1 MAQENARRNQYPNP
15 RAAETVLKST
25 YMDDPIDS
33 VESDEEIVEVYRPLK
48 ALWGIACMPETFQ
61 PFAQTA
67 VDFAGPLY
75 TVKGRRKPRQK
86 RWLCL
91 FTCLETRAVHLE
103 MPWGLDTDT
112 FLNAFTRF
120 TSRRAVPK

>member
-1 MAQENARRNQYPNP
+1 MA
-15 RAAETVLKST
+15 
-25 YMDDPIDS
+25 
-33 VESDEEIVEVYRPLK
+33 PLPK
-48 ALWGIACMPETFQ
+48 TKLRFTFR

-75 TVKGRRKPRQK
+75 TAIGRRKPLQK

-103 MPWGLDTDT
+103 RVWGLDTDT
-112 FLNAFTRF
+112 FLTFTRF
-120 TSRRAVPK
+120 TSRRGVPKEVKSDRGTNFVGAVGELKKLVAS

>member
-1 MAQENARRNQYPNP
+1 MLDQNRLQQDIFNLLVRFRRNPVGI
-15 RAAETVLKST
+15 TCDIK
-25 YMDDPIDS
+25 
-33 VESDEEIVEVYRPLK
+33 ESYLQIEIGEKNRSHFQL
-48 ALWGIACMPETFQ
+48 FQ